1 MAKENI
7 SVSFG
12 IQGMERQN
20 FSHLVDEKVFLFQ
33 RNGNIE
39 TDDESIALTNEHSNY
54 LCSRFR
60 PGYIVIGHKYDALNS
75 RVWFFITEKYPTGTN
90 GKRKSE
96 IGYIS
101 INSTVND
108 LEDFDV
114 DCGCDIK
121 SILSTPLEEIDQIP
135 HCVYTTLISD
145 DCNNCLNF
153 DPNYPVNT
161 IELKQEACGFTITFA
176 SKNNPLRYII
186 VDRLDYYQYT
196 GDIQCGEDNTE
207 PTCLD
212 CDKLRVFPLYEKP
225 YIYPEVIAYGGN
237 LRRGSY
243 EFYVAYCD
251 KLGNELS
258 EYLSATNQVDIFD
271 PENIE
276 LTQATAYDRT
286 TYAIKLRL
294 ENLDT
299 RFNFYKVAV
308 VEKTDVTEAV
318 EVFIEGIH
326 STTDTNVVYTT
337 NGSQNDQRIDL
348 QSLFASKPFYKNFGG
363 IIQTNGYLMGYDYEV
378 EKEWNLQP
386 MVSLLGTFVK
396 WQTVEANENLY
407 VDGVNISNYKG
418 YMRDEPYPVG
428 IAFTT
433 NTGWKTATF
442 PFVARPPMASDL
454 VVYNTNSNQDIK
466 SITENSPNCSVT
478 DRKYHWQYYN
488 TGKVLG
494 DSYSPIIYPNG
505 TPVDVV
511 VTEDCIQENVNSAVN
526 GVVTIGLD
534 DPFYGL
540 QDWVSEHYNEICN
553 TSSPYYNATLCNLI
567 TDTTTSACDVSDI
580 FPFPICNSNCGV
592 GTCSLPTFIESRL
605 YLAEVVNE
613 IVTTKAKRYPW
624 EPDNGVPTYVHDQP
638 TAQCNQY
645 YPNYPDVT
653 YNVKVY
659 DDFATDL
666 PVLDL
671 KQRLEVWTNTSCG
684 ASNQIQSQSQFFG
697 VEYGGYLQTG
707 TLKTGIV
714 LTPQLRMYRLNNSTT
729 APVEIPTSTTPDYN
743 AIKNNLLTT
752 VAAPPKPGFENFI
765 HKKALWYEVDFST
778 NTEYLLEITP
788 VSNIREDEATL
799 TNDQV
804 RFTVFGD
811 CNNHPIL
818 TSDVYNSNDG
828 FWKLLKKSD
837 FGNRTKVFICLDTKI
852 VQKTIS
858 RGFTEVDSGNYKV
871 THTYNLM
878 VTTGLPGCFDVKYR
892 PIEYYEVEIKFDAV
906 TVNKASTY
914 QTTCKY
920 NKPSDSDCGAVPHK
934 YGYMAYWE
942 STETYPDNSD
952 LYDSSHFKIK
962 KSVLNHEDT
971 ELLNLFTQYYS
982 SGLNTLG
989 EFVWK
994 EQNGKSLVNFTCEPI
1009 RHPKMPDN
1017 NVIPF
1022 MSTIPLTEF
1031 SNSRIYPIGLTI
1043 NEKTIEAFLDAAVAS
1058 GLINAEQRKSIIGY
1072 EIYRGDRTTN
1082 KSIIY
1087 KGILNDMYED
1097 PFQTNSKQ
1105 RTFFR
1110 NFPYNTLGRNAFLT
1124 TDSSRNT
1131 LIDHPYQSN
1140 KNDRFSLIAPEVYHG
1155 RMRVPSEMTV
1165 DGFVYGSALST
1176 FVEAKDHSEW
1186 VLLGSKAYDKAEKL
1200 ANAEVILEAA
1210 LNLATMIINTSG
1222 QAWFLVGFAGG
1233 TNAIGVVAG
1242 VIAMAA
1248 YIAVEVIQAD
1258 KFKKPRYKAQW
1269 LEIFDLRGNV
1279 FNFASM
1285 QVSAKGVYNYFKP
1298 NSTKGDMLRGIATGK
1313 YLNNGLE
1320 AFTEKEGTS
1329 ARTVVVNNKDRENS
1343 LYLYTGSDYPIQYP
1357 QDYINYDNYNNAPK
1371 NASRYIA
1378 SDDNCDVTV
1387 NSVKRIASPYVT
1399 LKNYVPD
1406 QYGKID
1412 EIKWLSVNHNA
1423 RFNDESKNIF
1433 GGDIFIS
1440 RVDLKNKFK
1449 MFNKNAIGLA
1459 NRTPFK
1465 YSRASNVGYTRF
1477 YVDHKSANIDLGT
1490 NDIPFISSEYNMDC
1504 RGNQQ
1509 MFYEGSPSKF
1519 YLFSYGVPYFLVES
1533 EINSNFR
1540 YAGNEPQ
1547 EQFASRGVNVEE
1559 WVQEK
1564 NVSIAHNNI
1573 FLYNT
1578 VYSRNQ
1584 TGLPYRILP
1593 AYYDRE
1599 TYDCLSFAENGV
1611 AWSEQDNS
1619 EVSLSDPWLVFKPY
1633 NIYRFPF
1640 SFGKLISLDS
1650 IESTQVIGRFTNNMA
1665 VFNAVDVLRDRLTPE
1680 NKALGSGGIFATRPV
1695 QYSYTELGE
1704 TGSQN
1709 RTMVS
1714 CEFGH
1719 FWTDAKRGKVFQ
1731 LEPNAKGLNTISDFK
1746 KSGGESGMR
1755 KWFKRHLPFKILK
1768 QNITNLKETD
1778 LDNPYKA
1785 LGVLMWWDSRFKR
1798 VFITK
1803 LDYTVKRKY
1812 KDKIT
1817 FAGGNFY
1824 VVGSTTP
1831 IEITNTEYFKDVS
1844 WTISYSPIYDSWISY
1859 YDFKPQYAIAYN
1871 DYFQTGINYRQ
1882 DASEQGIWSHLL
1894 TNKSYQVF
1902 YGKYY
1907 PWEIELPIKNTYTN
1921 NVLQDLKIWTIS
1933 KRYHENFD
1941 YAVWRKKSFNK
1952 LVIYNQTNNSGLL
1965 HLNYEDSFHKSK
1977 YPLKIS
1983 SLEQGIPATHFDE
1996 QLWIN
2001 YFYNRVRNEENHLPI
2016 WNWDDNE
2023 INKQLNPSMVSFDY
2037 KGKRVLERLRG
2048 DWFIVRLIQ
2057 DNTSQFKHYFKWM
2070 VSKEQSY

>member
-20 FSHLVDEKVFLFQ
+20 FSHLVDEKTFLFQ

-54 LCSRFR
+54 LCSKFK
-60 PGYIVIGHKYDALNS
+60 PGYIVIGHKYDSINS
-75 RVWFFITEKYPTGTN
+75 RVWYFLTEKYPTSIT

-96 IGYIS
+96 IGFIK
-101 INSTVND
+101 INSTVTD
-108 LEDFDV
+108 LEDSEV
-114 DCGCDIK
+114 ECGCDIH
-121 SILSTPLEEIDQIP
+121 SILSTPLEELEDIVP
-135 HCVYTTLISD
+135 HCNYETLISD
-145 DCNNCLNF
+145 ECNTCLNF
-153 DPNYPVNT
+153 DPNFPVHT
-161 IELKQEACGFTITFA
+161 IVLKQEACGFTMTFA
-176 SKNNPLRYII
+176 TKNNPLRYII
-186 VDRLDYYQYT
+186 IDKIDYYKHT
-196 GDIQCGEDNTE
+196 GDINCGIDNTE

-212 CDKLRVFPLYEKP
+212 CEKLRVFPLYEKP
-225 YIYPEVIAYGGN
+225 WIYPEVIAYGGN
-237 LRRGSY
+237 LKRGTY

-258 EYLSATNQVDIFD
+258 TYLSATNQIDIFD

-276 LTQATAYDRT
+276 LDQTTRFDQT
-286 TYAIKLRL
+286 TYAIKLKL
-294 ENLDT
+294 ENLDK

-308 VEKTDVTEAV
+308 IEKTDVTEAV
-318 EVFIEGIH
+318 SAFIEGIH
-326 STTDTNVVYTT
+326 STSDTNIIYTS
-337 NGSQNDQRIDL
+337 NGSQNDRRIDL
-348 QSLFASKPFYKNFGG
+348 QSLFAEKPFYKNFGG
-363 IIQTNGYLMGYDYEV
+363 ILETNGYLMGYDYEV

-386 MVSLLGTFVK
+386 MVSLLGSFAK
-396 WQTVEANENLY
+396 WQTVEANETLY
-407 VDGVNISNYKG
+407 NDGVNISNYKG
-418 YMRDEPYPVG
+418 YMRDEPYPLG
-428 IAFTT
+428 IAFLT
-433 NTGWKTATF
+433 NTGWKTSVF
-442 PFVARPPMASDL
+442 PFVARPPQASDL
-454 VVYNTNSNQDIK
+454 IIYNENSNNDIK
-466 SITENSPNCSVT
+466 SISENSPNCPTS

-494 DSYSPIIYPNG
+494 DSYSPIIYPGG

-511 VTEDCIQENVNSAVN
+511 VTEDCIQENVNVMTN
-526 GVVTIGLD
+526 GTITIGLED
-534 DPFYGL
+534 QFYGL
-540 QDWVSEHYNEICN
+540 QDWVSTHYNEICN
-553 TSSPYYNATLCNLI
+553 PSSPYYNAQLCTLI
-567 TDTTTSACDVSDI
+567 TDTTTTPCDFSDI
-580 FPFPICNSNCGV
+580 FPFPICTSGCEV
-592 GTCSLPTFIESRL
+592 GTCSLPTFIESKL
-605 YLAEVVNE
+605 YIAELLNE
-613 IVTTKAKRYPW
+613 VIKSKPKRYPW
-624 EPDNGVPTYVHDQP
+624 EPDNGVPTYIHDQP
-638 TAQCNQY
+638 SNNCNQY
-645 YPNYPDVT
+645 YPNYPDIV
-653 YNVKVY
+653 YNVKVF
-659 DDFATDL
+659 DEFMTDV
-666 PVLDL
+666 PAINL
-671 KQRLEVWTNTSCG
+671 KQRLDVWDNHVCS
-684 ASNQIQSQSQFFG
+684 SSYQIPSQSQFFG

-707 TLKTGIV
+707 TIKTG
-714 LTPQLRMYRLNNSTT
+714 LLPTPQNRTYRIDNSESS
-729 APVEIPTSTTPDYN
+729 PVEVPNSTTPDYN
-743 AIKNNLLTT
+743 AIKAGLLTNI
-752 VAAPPKPGFENFI
+752 AAPPKPGFENFI
-765 HKKALWYEVDFST
+765 HKEAMWYEVDFST
-778 NTEYLLEITP
+778 NSEYFLEITP
-788 VSNIREDEATL
+788 VKNLKEDAATL
-799 TNDQV
+799 TNEQV

-811 CNNHPIL
+811 CNTHPIL
-818 TSDVYNSNDG
+818 ASDVYNSNDG
-828 FWKLLKKSD
+828 FWKVLKKSD
-837 FGNRTKVFICLDTKI
+837 FGNRTRVFICLDTKL
-852 VQKTIS
+852 VQKTLTRTLTDI
-858 RGFTEVDSGNYKV
+858 DSGNYKMA
-871 THTYNLM
+871 HGYNL
-878 VTTGLPGCFDVKYR
+878 VITTGLPGCFDIKYR
-892 PIEYYEVEIKFDAV
+892 PIEYYEIEITFDLI

-920 NKPSDSDCGAVPHK
+920 NKPSDSDCGATPHK
-934 YGYMAYWE
+934 YGYFAYWE
-942 STETYPDNSD
+942 STETYPDNAE
-952 LYDSSHFKIK
+952 LYDSSGFKIK
-962 KSVLNHEDT
+962 RNTLSHEDAEVLNI
-971 ELLNLFTQYYS
+971 FSQYYS
-982 SGLNTLG
+982 TGLNGQG
-989 EFVWK
+989 EFIWK
-994 EQNGKSLVNFTCEPI
+994 SQNGKSLVNFTCEPI
-1009 RHPKMPDN
+1009 RHFKFPDN
-1017 NVIPF
+1017 NIIPF

-1031 SNSRIYPIGLTI
+1031 SISRIYPIGVTI
-1043 NEKTIEAFLDAAVAS
+1043 NERTIEAFLDAAVTS
-1058 GLINAEQRKSIIGY
+1058 GLIDKEQRDSIVGY

-1110 NFPYNTLGRNAFLT
+1110 NFPYNTLGRNAFLSA
-1124 TDSSRNT
+1124 DSGRNT

-1155 RMRVPSEMTV
+1155 RMRVPSEMTI

-1210 LNLATMIINTSG
+1210 LNLANMIIQTSG

-1233 TNAIGVVAG
+1233 TNAIGVAIG
-1242 VIAMAA
+1242 VVAMAA

-1269 LEIFDLRGNV
+1269 LQIFEERGNV

-1285 QVSAKGVYNYFKP
+1285 QVSSKGYYNYFRP
-1298 NSTKGDMLRGIATGK
+1298 NEAKGDMLRGIATGK

-1320 AFTEKEGTS
+1320 AFTEKEGSS
-1329 ARTVVVNNKDRENS
+1329 ARTVVINNKDRENS
-1343 LYLYTGSDYPIQYP
+1343 LYLYTGSNYPIQYP
-1357 QDYINYDNYNNAPK
+1357 QEYINYDNYNTAPK

-1378 SDDNCDVTV
+1378 SDDNCNAVT
-1387 NSVKRIASPYVT
+1387 NSVRRIASPYVT

-1412 EIKWLSVNHNA
+1412 EIKWLSINHDS
-1423 RFNDESKNIF
+1423 RFNDDSKNIF

-1449 MFNKNAIGLA
+1449 IFNKTAIGLA
-1459 NRTPFK
+1459 NRVPFK
-1465 YSRASNVGYTRF
+1465 YSNVSNVGYARF
-1477 YVDHKSANIDLGT
+1477 YVDHKSSNIDLGS

-1519 YLFSYGVPYFLVES
+1519 YLFSYGIPYFLVES
-1533 EINSNFR
+1533 EINSNYR
-1540 YAGNEPQ
+1540 YAGKEPH
-1547 EQFASRGVNVEE
+1547 EKFASIGVNVEE

-1564 NVSIAHNNI
+1564 MVSIAHNNI
-1573 FLYNT
+1573 FYYNS

-1584 TGLPYRILP
+1584 SGLPYRTLP
-1593 AYYDRE
+1593 AFYDRA
-1599 TYDCLSFAENGV
+1599 TYDCLSDAENGV
-1611 AWSEQDNS
+1611 AWSQQDNS

-1633 NIYRFPF
+1633 DIYRFPF
-1640 SFGKLISLDS
+1640 ENGRLISLNS
-1650 IESTQVIGRFTNNMA
+1650 IESTQVVGRFTDNMA

-1746 KSGGESGMR
+1746 KSGQESGMR

-1768 QNITNLKETD
+1768 QNIDGLTEKD
-1778 LDNPYKA
+1778 LDNAYKG
-1785 LGVLMWWDSRFKR
+1785 LGIVMYWDSRFKR

-1803 LDYTVKRKY
+1803 LDYTVKPKY
-1812 KDKIT
+1812 KNQIR
-1817 FAGGNFY
+1817 FNGGSFY
-1824 VVGSTTP
+1824 LGESTIP
-1831 IEITNTEYFKDVS
+1831 IEISNREYFKDVG
-1844 WTISYSPIYDSWISY
+1844 WTLAYNPMYDSWVSY
-1859 YDFKPQYAIAYN
+1859 YDFKPNYAIAFN
-1871 DYFQTGINYRQ
+1871 DYFQTGLNFSS
-1882 DASEQGIWSHLL
+1882 DPKEEGLWSHLL

-1907 PWEIELPIKNTYTN
+1907 PWEIEIPVKNTYTN

-1952 LVIYNQTNNSGLL
+1952 LVVYNQTNNSGLL
-1965 HLNYEDSFHKSK
+1965 HLNYDDSYRKSK
-1977 YPLKIS
+1977 YPIYVNTV
-1983 SLEQGIPATHFDE
+1983 EQGIQATHFDE
-1996 QLWIN
+1996 QLWVN
-2001 YFYNRVRNEENHLPI
+2001 YFYNRVKREESHLPI

-2023 INKQLNPSMVSFDY
+2023 IGKQLNAKTISFNS
-2037 KGKRVLERLRG
+2037 KKVLERLRG
-2048 DWFIVRLIQ
+2048 DWFIVRMIQ

-2070 VSKEQSY
+2070 VAKEQSY